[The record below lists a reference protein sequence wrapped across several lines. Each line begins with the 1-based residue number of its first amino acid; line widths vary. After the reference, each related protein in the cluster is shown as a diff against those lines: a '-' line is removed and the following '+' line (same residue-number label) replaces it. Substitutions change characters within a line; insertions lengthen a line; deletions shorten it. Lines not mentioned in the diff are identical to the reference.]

1 MPTPPV
7 NESDPAGAERGVYE
21 LMDLGLDEKVSLPF
35 LSIVFMTVG
44 NVRNR
49 LGRSL
54 VTLFGVVLG
63 TAFLMAV
70 GSAGFIR
77 GTLTDQEAN
86 RAAAADA
93 VANIGAEMG
102 ALRGRTLA
110 LIVESWDDYT
120 LRLIQ
125 RLAEHEDIRLQ
136 IFAPGHDEALGL
148 GVDAASA
155 AAALDN
161 ADALVVCN
169 HDVETASTIPP
180 EADALREKIVMD
192 VAGVYKKAEQAALTA
207 RGLHYKDL
215 KQKNEAVALGGWTGE
230 LPSQQDQEAR
240 TAWLIGVSLLV
251 SGIGIANAMLMSV
264 TERFREIGTLKCL
277 GARDRLVVE
286 LFIIESGV
294 LGIVGSALG
303 AVVGLGIAIAGNTV
317 TYGWATVQANLP
329 WSKLL
334 GFGAVS
340 LVVGLFVAMAAAIYP
355 AFVAARMTPADA
367 LRSDV

>member
-1 MPTPPV
+1 MPTEQPPQDDAA
-7 NESDPAGAERGVYE
+7 SPERGTYE
-21 LMDLGLDEKVSLPF
+21 MMDLGLEQKVHLPF

-77 GTLTDQEAN
+77 GTLTVQEAN
-86 RAAAADA
+86 RTEAAAA

-110 LIVESWDDYT
+110 LFVERWDDFT
-120 LRLIQ
+120 LRLLQ
-125 RLAEHEDIRLQ
+125 RLGEHVDIRLQ
-136 IFAPGHDEALGL
+136 IYAPDAPEAQDLGEPARSRVEAVA
-148 GVDAASA
+148 G
-155 AAALDN
+155 
-161 ADALVVCN
+161 ADALIICN
-169 HDVETASTIPP
+169 HAAQETAGDIPP
-180 EADALREKIVMD
+180 EAAALREKIVMD
-192 VAGVYKKAEQAALTA
+192 LEGLYDAEELSRQ
-207 RGLHYKDL
+207 GLHYTDL
-215 KQKNEAVALGGWTGE
+215 RHVKSTALGGISAE
-230 LPSQQDQEAR
+230 IPSQQDQGAR

-251 SGIGIANAMLMSV
+251 SGIGIANALLMSV

-277 GARDRLVVE
+277 GSRDRLVIE

-294 LGIVGSALG
+294 LGFVGSILG
-303 AVVGLGIAIAGNTV
+303 AVVGLLIAIAGNTA
-317 TYGWATVQANLP
+317 TYGWATVQSNLP
-329 WSKLL
+329 WRSLL
-334 GFGAVS
+334 GFGLIS
-340 LVVGLFVAMAAAIYP
+340 LAIGLVVAMAAAIYP

-367 LRSDV
+367 LRSEV